1 MWTDFLRPEQ
11 IGENKKQLDTWKRLC
26 QWVDLSK
33 EQSGIH
39 DVWTSQIV
47 LGSSWQSLA
56 RSSAMIQGSNCEH
69 GRNRAQQNSR
79 EEQTVPLRHT
89 YVSGCVKYYI
99 FKCAFWESRFQMVD

>member
-11 IGENKKQLDTWKRLC
+11 VGQDQKQLYTWEWLC

-39 DVWTSQIV
+39 DVWTSQAV

-56 RSSAMIQGSNCEH
+56 WSLAMVQGSICEH

-79 EEQTVPLRHT
+79 EEQTVLIRHT
-89 YVSGCVKYYI
+89 YVSGC
-99 FKCAFWESRFQMVD
+99 FKHHLF